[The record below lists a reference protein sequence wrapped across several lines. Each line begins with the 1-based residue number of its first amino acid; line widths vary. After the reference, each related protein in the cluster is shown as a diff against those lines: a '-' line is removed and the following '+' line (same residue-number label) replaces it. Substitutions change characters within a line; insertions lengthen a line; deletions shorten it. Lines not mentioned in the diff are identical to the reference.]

1 MEDPRSTALRIGAW
15 CVNPASGEI
24 SREGE
29 AIRLDVRTMR
39 LLLCLAE
46 RRGDV
51 VSIDELLKRGWPEV
65 TVSPDS
71 VYQAVASLR
80 RMLGDD
86 PKQPKYIATEPRLG
100 YRMLATVTPWT
111 VPAADA
117 PAVRSV
123 TPAPATTPSAST
135 ADPGARAWATWAV
148 GALCLVIAV
157 ALLSFRTVVNGH
169 RQASGVVASALRK
182 SIAVMPFVDLTEHM
196 AQEEFADGLTEELI
210 DRLGKFPGYR
220 VPPPTSSFAFK
231 NKKRSVADIAKA
243 LDVLYV
249 VDGSTRKS
257 GDRLRVAVR
266 LIRADTGVVVWSE
279 SYERR
284 WGDILTVQDD
294 IAGEVTRAVR
304 ASIEPGHTNE
314 GSAGNAKR

>member
-1 MEDPRSTALRIGAW
+1 
-15 CVNPASGEI
+15 EI

-29 AIRLDVRTMR
+29 TVRLDVRTMR

-46 RRGDV
+46 RGGDV

-100 YRMLATVTPWT
+100 YRMLASVTPWT
-111 VPAADA
+111 VP
-117 PAVRSV
+117 SV
-123 TPAPATTPSAST
+123 TPTAPTAST
-135 ADPGARAWATWAV
+135 ADPGARSWAIWAV
-148 GALCLVIAV
+148 GALCLAIAV
-157 ALLSFRTVVNGH
+157 ALVSFRTVVNGRH
-169 RQASGVVASALRK
+169 QASGVAASPLQK
-182 SIAVMPFVDLTEHM
+182 SI
-196 AQEEFADGLTEELI
+196 
-210 DRLGKFPGYR
+210 
-220 VPPPTSSFAFK
+220 
-231 NKKRSVADIAKA
+231 ADIAKA

-249 VDGSTRKS
+249 LDGSTRKS

-279 SYERR
+279 SYDRP

-294 IAGEVTRAVR
+294 IAGEVTNALR
-304 ASIEPGHTNE
+304 ASIETGQ
-314 GSAGNAKR
+314 GK

>member
-1 MEDPRSTALRIGAW
+1 MEDPPSTVLRIGAW
-15 CVNPASGEI
+15 CVNPVSGEI

-29 AIRLDVRTMR
+29 TVRLDVRTMR

-46 RRGDV
+46 RGGGV

-100 YRMLATVTPWT
+100 YRMLASVTPWT
-111 VPAADA
+111 VP
-117 PAVRSV
+117 SV
-123 TPAPATTPSAST
+123 TPTAPTAST
-135 ADPGARAWATWAV
+135 ADPGARSWAIWAV
-148 GALCLVIAV
+148 GALCLAIAV
-157 ALLSFRTVVNGH
+157 ALVSFRTVVNGRH
-169 RQASGVVASALRK
+169 QASGVAASPLQK
-182 SIAVMPFVDLTEHM
+182 SIAVVPFVDLTEHM

-210 DRLGKFPGYR
+210 DRLGKLPGFR
-220 VPPPTSSFAFK
+220 VPPPTSSYAFK

-249 VDGSTRKS
+249 LDGSTRKS

-279 SYERR
+279 SYDRP

-294 IAGEVTRAVR
+294 IAGEVTNALR
-304 ASIEPGHTNE
+304 ASIETGQ
-314 GSAGNAKR
+314 GK

>member
-1 MEDPRSTALRIGAW
+1 
-15 CVNPASGEI
+15 EI

-29 AIRLDVRTMR
+29 TVRLDVRTMR

-46 RRGDV
+46 RGGDV

-100 YRMLATVTPWT
+100 YRMLASVTPWT
-111 VPAADA
+111 VPFFTPTA
-117 PAVRSV
+117 P
-123 TPAPATTPSAST
+123 TAST
-135 ADPGARAWATWAV
+135 SDPGARSWAIWAV
-148 GALCLVIAV
+148 GAVCLAIAV
-157 ALLSFRTVVNGH
+157 ALVSFRTVVNGRH
-169 RQASGVVASALRK
+169 QASGVAASPLQK
-182 SIAVMPFVDLTEHM
+182 SIAVVPFVDLTEHM

-210 DRLGKFPGYR
+210 DRLGKLPGFR
-220 VPPPTSSFAFK
+220 VPPPTSSYAFK

-249 VDGSTRKS
+249 LDGSTRKS

-279 SYERR
+279 SYDRP

-294 IAGEVTRAVR
+294 IAGEVTNALR
-304 ASIEPGHTNE
+304 ASIETGQ
-314 GSAGNAKR
+314 GK

>member
-1 MEDPRSTALRIGAW
+1 MEDPPSTLLRVGAW
-15 CVNPASGEI
+15 CVNPVSGEI

-29 AIRLDVRTMR
+29 TVRLDLRTMR
-39 LLLCLAE
+39 LLRCLAE
-46 RRGDV
+46 RGGDV

-111 VPAADA
+111 VP
-117 PAVRSV
+117 SV
-123 TPAPATTPSAST
+123 TPADPPAASGVEPAPSTAPSVST
-135 ADPGARAWATWAV
+135 ADPRARSWAIWAV
-148 GALCLVIAV
+148 GALFLVAAV
-157 ALLSFRTVVNGH
+157 ALVSFRTVVNGH
-169 RQASGVVASALRK
+169 RQASGVAASLLQK
-182 SIAVMPFVDLTEHM
+182 SIAVVPFVDLTEHM

-210 DRLGKFPGYR
+210 DRLGKLPGFR

-249 VDGSTRKS
+249 LDGSTRKS

-279 SYERR
+279 SYDRP
-284 WGDILTVQDD
+284 WGDILIVQDG
-294 IAGEVTRAVR
+294 IAGEVTKALR
-304 ASIEPGHTNE
+304 ASIEPGE
-314 GSAGNAKR
+314 RK